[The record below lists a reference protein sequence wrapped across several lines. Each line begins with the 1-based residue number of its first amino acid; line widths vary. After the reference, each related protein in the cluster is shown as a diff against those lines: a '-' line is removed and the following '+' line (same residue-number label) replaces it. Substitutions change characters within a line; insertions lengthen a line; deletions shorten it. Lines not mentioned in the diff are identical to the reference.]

1 MEDMNV
7 VRLSGKLMYAEKVN
21 NVTKG
26 VLKVER
32 NSGTSDYIPFVTKQ
46 HISIHADYVSLSGKV
61 HTKNVKANDGK
72 NHKLIY
78 VFADNVFSNEYCEN
92 KNSVEMECALVRKD
106 ELRETPKGKTIMD
119 IIVAANTK
127 QGDSHYPSA
136 IVWGSVAEK
145 LSKLPIGTKL
155 YIRGRFQSRE
165 YFKETETG
173 RQVRTAYEISVA
185 TAEEV

>member
-1 MEDMNV
+1 MGDMNV
-7 VRLSGKLMYAEKVN
+7 IKLSGKLTYAEKVN

-26 VLKVER
+26 MLKVER
-32 NSGTSDYIPFVTKQ
+32 NSGTADYIPFVTKQ

-61 HTKNVKANDGK
+61 HTKNVRAKDGK

-78 VFADNVFSNEYCEN
+78 VFADSVFSNEDREH
-92 KNSVEMECALVRKD
+92 KNSVEMECTLVRK
-106 ELRETPKGKTIMD
+106 EEMRETPKGKTIMD
-119 IIVAANTK
+119 IIVATNNK

-145 LSKLPIGTKL
+145 LSKLPIGTRL
-155 YIRGRFQSRE
+155 HICGRFQSRE
-165 YFKETETG
+165 YSKETETG